1 MRRILS
7 VVLFAAVAASSS
19 WCADFQWEG
28 QLAPGQLLE
37 IRGVLGSIVAAG
49 GSGKAAAVT
58 ATKTGSTSDVS
69 GVRIVAVPYEGG
81 VVICAMYPDSPDSK
95 HPNVCN
101 PPGMDTYLSANN
113 NDVRVDFT
121 VTVPEGVRLSANTL
135 DGNVQATGLSGHVEA
150 HALKGDVVVST
161 SRSAQASTLHGS
173 INAVIGSTT
182 WSGTQMFDAGNGN
195 LDLQLPSDANTNV
208 QAMAFL
214 GAILSEFPQVIVT
227 SAKHGNSSMASGT
240 LGTGGRS
247 LRLFAFHGNITLHQ
261 GPASG
266 R

>member
-7 VVLFAAVAASSS
+7 VVLFAAVSASCS

-37 IRGVLGSIVAAG
+37 IRGVHGSIVAAG
-49 GSGKAAAVT
+49 GSGKTATVT
-58 ATKTGSTSDVS
+58 ATKTGNTSDVS
-69 GVRIVAVPYEGG
+69 GVRIMAVPYEGG
-81 VVICAMYPDSPDSK
+81 VVICSIYPDSPDSK
-95 HPNVCN
+95 HPNVCS
-101 PPGMDTYLSANN
+101 PPGMDTYLSASN

-150 HALKGDVVVST
+150 HALDGDVVVST
-161 SRSAQASTLHGS
+161 SRRAQASTLHGS
-173 INAVIGSTT
+173 INATIGSTT
-182 WSGTQMFDAGNGN
+182 WSGTQMFDAGNG
-195 LDLQLPSDANTNV
+195 LHLQLPSDANTDV
-208 QAMAFL
+208 HAMAFL

-227 SAKHGNSSMASGT
+227 SARHGNSSMASGT
-240 LGTGGRS
+240 LGAGGRS
-247 LRLFAFHGNITLHQ
+247 LRLFAFHGNITLHE